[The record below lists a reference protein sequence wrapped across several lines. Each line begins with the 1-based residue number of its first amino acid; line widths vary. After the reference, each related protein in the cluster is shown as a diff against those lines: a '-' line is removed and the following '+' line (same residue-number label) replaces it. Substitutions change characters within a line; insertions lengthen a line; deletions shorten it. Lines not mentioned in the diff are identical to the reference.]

1 MYDNKHMLKVVQHA
15 ITSALNKQEAI
26 DTFLLLP
33 NWMDNNTNAFHKT
46 CTDNKHVCT
55 TYDWK
60 YPKDKS
66 ALHAAFQPAKQNT
79 TPARSNMGHRHL
91 SNLEQIFQG
100 AAYYK

>member
-46 CTDNKHVCT
+46 CTDNKDVCT
-55 TYDWK
+55 LLETSHK
-60 YPKDKS
+60 KS
-66 ALHAAFQPAKQNT
+66 ALHATPLPAKQNT